1 MSRSWCCAISSP
13 CCTARSHVRVFE
25 PADRAILS
33 ALARGL
39 RRDRWSIFLVR
50 PDTILG
56 WHRRL
61 VANHWTYPHRPGR
74 PSTAVEARRTIIR
87 LARENPTWVYRRIHG
102 ELARLGITIAAS
114 TVWAILKTAGIDPA
128 PTRTSE
134 SWTAFLHAQAAGVV
148 ACDFFTVDTVMLRRY
163 YVLFFIELDR
173 RRVHLAGVTTN
184 PAGGWTT
191 QAARNFMTRYGR
203 TIRFLIRDG
212 GGQFVAAFDE
222 IFRSD
227 GATIIRTPPTRP
239 SPTRTRNDGS
249 APAPRAP
256 RPHPR
261 LEPPAAEAL
270 LRDYL
275 EHYNTHRP
283 YRSVG
288 QRAPDDR
295 GVVEVEL
302 DFKPKILTYH
312 SDATHNATVP
322 RPSHRSRRRTS
333 ACQRRAGTDGRHQPR
348 VGEALHPPVHGHVI
362 DLDPTLDQQLLR
374 IAI

>member
-1 MSRSWCCAISSP
+1 
-13 CCTARSHVRVFE
+13 
-25 PADRAILS
+25 
-33 ALARGL
+33 
-39 RRDRWSIFLVR
+39 
-50 PDTILG
+50 
-56 WHRRL
+56 
-61 VANHWTYPHRPGR
+61 
-74 PSTAVEARRTIIR
+74 
-87 LARENPTWVYRRIHG
+87 
-102 ELARLGITIAAS
+102 
-114 TVWAILKTAGIDPA
+114 VWAILKTAGIDPA

-191 QAARNFMTRYGR
+191 QAARNFMTRYDR

-261 LEPPAAEAL
+261 LEAPAPGTAPARVPAADVRAL
-270 LRDYL
+270 GHEVKMVKSLASR
-275 EHYNTHRP
+275 NP
-283 YRSVG
+283 
-288 QRAPDDR
+288 
-295 GVVEVEL
+295 VVR
-302 DFKPKILTYH
+302 F
-312 SDATHNATVP
+312 
-322 RPSHRSRRRTS
+322 
-333 ACQRRAGTDGRHQPR
+333 AGT
-348 VGEALHPPVHGHVI
+348 
-362 DLDPTLDQQLLR
+362 
-374 IAI
+374 